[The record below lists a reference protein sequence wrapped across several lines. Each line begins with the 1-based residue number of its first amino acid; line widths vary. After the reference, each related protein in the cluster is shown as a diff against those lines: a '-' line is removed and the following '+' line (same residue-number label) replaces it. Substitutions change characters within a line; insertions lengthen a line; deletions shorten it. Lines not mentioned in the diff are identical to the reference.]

1 VGRFVLR
8 RLLFVAVVCVAIV
21 FFSIFGL
28 RMSVN
33 STVAHPRYDVVGTAR
48 QAARDTVRYFG
59 HAVRGDLGQTSRGTG
74 ASRQW
79 VPVGAVVRDTYGKS
93 MGLLGFSLLIAAC
106 FGLVAGVVAAV
117 RRRSP
122 LAILMLTLT
131 LLGISTPSFFAAL
144 LLQVGEIQWLRVFGF
159 RLVPVGGFGWDSHII
174 LPALVLTARPLAQL
188 TRVTYMTLSETLEQ
202 DYIRTASAKGLSRLQ
217 ILRGHAFRNAAVPI
231 LTAVGVSLRFSLGSL
246 PVVEYYFN
254 WPGLGAAL
262 LEGIRDRDTSLVLG
276 LALALGLTF
285 MVINLVLDVT
295 YRLIDPRLREV
306 GASSG

>member
-1 VGRFVLR
+1 MGRFVLR
-8 RLLFVAVVCVAIV
+8 RLVFIVTVCVAIV

-33 STVAHPRYDVVGTAR
+33 SVATRPRYDVVGTAR
-48 QAARDTVRYFG
+48 YAAQDTVRYLRR
-59 HAVRGDLGQTSRGTG
+59 ASQGDLGQTSQGNG
-74 ASRQW
+74 ARQQA
-79 VPVGAVVRDTYGKS
+79 VPVTTVVRETYGKS
-93 MGLLGFSLLIAAC
+93 MGLLGFSLLVAAC
-106 FGLVAGVVAAV
+106 FGLIAGVVAAV

-122 LAILMLTLT
+122 LAILTLTLT

-159 RLVPVGGFGWDSHII
+159 RLVPVGGFGWDAHII
-174 LPALVLTARPLAQL
+174 LPALVLAARPLAQL
-188 TRVTYMTLSETLEQ
+188 ARVTYMSLSETLEQ
-202 DYIRTASAKGLSRLQ
+202 DYVRTAAAKGLSKLQ
-217 ILRGHAFRNAAVPI
+217 ILHGHALRNAAVPI

-262 LEGIRDRDTSLVLG
+262 LDGIRGRDTQLVVS

-285 MVINLVLDVT
+285 MLINLVLDVV

-306 GASSG
+306 GQPLR